1 MRLLPRIAVPFCF
14 LLCSSGPLGAFADC
28 SLLDHRMETL
38 GRRESVDLCAAW
50 AGRVVLVVN
59 TASQCGFTPQF
70 AGLERLHERFGPEGL
85 VVAGFPSG
93 DFGGQEYA
101 DAERTERV
109 CRVNY
114 GVSFPM
120 FSRIHTREG
129 MAHPLFRGLA
139 EAAGGHPR
147 WNFHK
152 YLVGRD
158 GRLLGSFPSAV
169 APESPELVRAVEAA
183 LAARPAVAAE
193 G

>member
-1 MRLLPRIAVPFCF
+1 MRLLPRIAVPAFC
-14 LLCSSGPLGAFADC
+14 LLLAPGPVRAAGDC

-38 GRRESVDLCAAW
+38 GRRETVDLCAAW
-50 AGRVVLVVN
+50 ADRVVLVVN
-59 TASQCGFTPQF
+59 TASQCAFTPQF
-70 AGLERLHERFGPEGL
+70 AALERLHERFAPQGL

-114 GVSFPM
+114 GVSFAM
-120 FSRIHTREG
+120 FSRIHAREG
-129 MAHPLFRGLA
+129 VAHPLFRGLA
-139 EAAGGHPR
+139 EAAGAYPR

-169 APESPELVRAVEAA
+169 DPESPELVRAVEAA
-183 LAARPAVAAE
+183 LAARPAVTA
-193 G
+193 GG

>member
-14 LLCSSGPLGAFADC
+14 LLCSSAPLGAFAEC

-38 GRRESVDLCAAW
+38 GRRETVDLCAAW
-50 AGRVVLVVN
+50 AGKVVLVVN
-59 TASQCGFTPQF
+59 TASQCSFTPQF

-120 FSRIHTREG
+120 FSRIHAREG

-139 EAAGGHPR
+139 EAAGTYPR

-152 YLVGRD
+152 YLIGRD
-158 GRLLGSFPSAV
+158 GKLITEFSPRTKPDD
-169 APESPELVRAVEAA
+169 ESVVAA
-183 LAARPAVAAE
+183 LRSALEEPA

>member
-14 LLCSSGPLGAFADC
+14 LLLSSAPFGAAADC

-38 GRRESVDLCAAW
+38 GRRETVDLCAAW

-59 TASQCGFTPQF
+59 TASQCSFTPQF

-120 FSRIHTREG
+120 FSRIHAREG
-129 MAHPLFRGLA
+129 RAHPLFRGLA
-139 EAAGGHPR
+139 EAAGTYPR

-152 YLVGRD
+152 YLIGRD

-183 LAARPAVAAE
+183 LAARPAVAA
-193 G
+193 GG